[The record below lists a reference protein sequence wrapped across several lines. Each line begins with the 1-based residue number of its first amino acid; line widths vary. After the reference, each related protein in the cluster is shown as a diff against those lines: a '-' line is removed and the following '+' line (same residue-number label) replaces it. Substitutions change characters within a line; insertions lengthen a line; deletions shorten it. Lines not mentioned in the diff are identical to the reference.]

1 MAVFFRPC
9 MCILFAQLLGLS
21 SFAAKLQGRNIMIF
35 SDNTSAEAA
44 TRRGSCREFDQGC
57 LIHTIWLKLAQLRC
71 GVWVERVPTE
81 DNIADHPSRYVALD
95 LPFCETCSFVIC
107 LCPCREEYALLRKIG
122 AKRLEPRLDSMFDN
136 AQTWEAL
143 SIQGVFERATPGMSG
158 E

>member
-1 MAVFFRPC
+1 

-81 DNIADHPSRYVALD
+81 DNIADHPSR
-95 LPFCETCSFVIC
+95 
-107 LCPCREEYALLRKIG
+107 EEYALLRKIG